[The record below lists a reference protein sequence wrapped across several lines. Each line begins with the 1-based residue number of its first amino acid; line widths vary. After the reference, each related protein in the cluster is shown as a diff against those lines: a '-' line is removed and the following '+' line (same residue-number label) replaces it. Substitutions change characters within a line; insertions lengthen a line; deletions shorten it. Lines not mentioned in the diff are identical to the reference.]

1 MFSVTM
7 APLDL
12 RTFVLYN
19 LVMNNLQVSS
29 QKINL
34 MVGSHTTHQ
43 MLELIARMACLG
55 PVRVIDG
62 CNCCD
67 GFQLAH
73 RISQMTIELYPAM
86 ERILTVW
93 PDNCYKMHTM
103 VTQAP
108 QDGIPLLIPGMLTT
122 FYDEDVSLKETQRL
136 LRSCLETLLSLRA
149 TQSVII
155 SASPPIQ
162 RIAERK
168 ILLDML
174 MEAADRTIFVQEVQD
189 AKKTATQLS
198 LFS

>member
-1 MFSVTM
+1 
-7 APLDL
+7 
-12 RTFVLYN
+12 
-19 LVMNNLQVSS
+19 MNNLQVSS

-86 ERILTVW
+86 ERVFTVW

-108 QDGIPLLIPGMLTT
+108 QDGIPLLIPGMLATL
-122 FYDEDVSLKETQRL
+122 YDEDVSLKETQRL
-136 LRSCLETLLSLRA
+136 LQSCLEALRSVCV
-149 TQSVII
+149 TQPVII

-168 ILLDML
+168 ILLEML
-174 MEAADRTIFVQEVQD
+174 MEAADRTIFVQEAQN